1 MYAVDKLKEYGYYQY
16 EISNFCK
23 KGFKSRHNLKYW
35 HDKEYIGIGPS
46 AHSFINGERFFF
58 GRSFEDFY
66 SMKIQSDGQ
75 GGSIDEFIMLA
86 LRLSEGLRN
95 DLFKL
100 RFGMDI
106 PERYILNAKRFE
118 KMGLLYIDE
127 AGVILTPQGFL
138 VSNYIISEILG

>member
-1 MYAVDKLKEYGYYQY
+1 
-16 EISNFCK
+16 
-23 KGFKSRHNLKYW
+23 
-35 HDKEYIGIGPS
+35 
-46 AHSFINGERFFF
+46 
-58 GRSFEDFY
+58 
-66 SMKIQSDGQ
+66 MKTQSDGQ
-75 GGSIDEFIMLA
+75 GGSVDEFIMLA

-127 AGVILTPQGFL
+127 AGVRLTPQGFL